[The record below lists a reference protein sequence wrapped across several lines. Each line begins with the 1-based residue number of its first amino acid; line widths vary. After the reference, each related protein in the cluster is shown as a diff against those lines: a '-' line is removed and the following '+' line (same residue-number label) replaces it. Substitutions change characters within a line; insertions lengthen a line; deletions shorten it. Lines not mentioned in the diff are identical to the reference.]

1 MAATAIPQRSA
12 SQQMQALAIANQT
25 RTYRARLKGDI
36 KLGRVSATGILAA
49 PPEQTQTMKVF
60 DVLMAMPM
68 IGRVKATAM
77 LRRANVSPSKTI
89 AGLSDRQRRELL
101 ALLGWR

>member
-1 MAATAIPQRSA
+1 
-12 SQQMQALAIANQT
+12 
-25 RTYRARLKGDI
+25 
-36 KLGRVSATGILAA
+36 
-49 PPEQTQTMKVF
+49 
-60 DVLMAMPM
+60 MPM
-68 IGRVKATAM
+68 IGRVKANAM